1 MISAHSLTKR
11 YGKTVAVE
19 DLSFD
24 VHPGAVTGFLGPNGS
39 GKSTTMR
46 MIMGLDGPQ
55 SGEALVNGRHYQE
68 LRWPLREVGALL
80 DARAFHPG
88 RTAFDN
94 LRCLAAG
101 NDIPRRRIGEVLDL
115 VGLTSVARQRSGKFS
130 LGMAQRLGIAGALLG
145 DPGVL
150 LFDEPI
156 NGLDPEGIRWIRHL
170 LADLAG
176 EGRTVFVSSHL
187 ISEMSLTAE
196 RLVIIGRGKLIA
208 ESTVSELAARHEGE
222 SVRVVTPR
230 VDRFAGALREAGAT
244 VNVTGDDEIAV
255 FGLSSADIGRMAAH
269 RSVTLY
275 ELTPVR
281 GSLEDAFMQLTRDTL
296 VFEAGRRDGPA
307 PAMTKNSETQ
317 EVVQ

>member
-1 MISAHSLTKR
+1 VISAHSLTKR
-11 YGKTVAVE
+11 YGKTVAV
-19 DLSFD
+19 DGLSFD
-24 VHPGAVTGFLGPNGS
+24 VHPGTVTGFLGPNGS

-46 MIMGLDGPQ
+46 MIMGLDAPE
-55 SGEALVNGRHYQE
+55 SGEALVNGLHYQK

-88 RTAFDN
+88 RTGYDN

-101 NDIPRRRIGEVLDL
+101 SDIPRRRIDEVLDM
-115 VGLTSVARQRSGKFS
+115 VGLTSAARQRAGKYS

-156 NGLDPEGIRWIRHL
+156 NGLDPEGIRWVRHL
-170 LADLAG
+170 LADLAA

-208 ESTVSELAARHEGE
+208 ESTVSELASHEGE
-222 SVRVVTPR
+222 SVRVVAPGA
-230 VDRFAGALREAGAT
+230 DDFARALRDAGAT
-244 VNVTGDDEIAV
+244 ANVTGDGEITV

-281 GSLEDAFMQLTRDTL
+281 ASLEDAFMELTRDTL
-296 VFEAGRRDGPA
+296 VYEAGRRVGPA
-307 PAMTKNSETQ
+307 PAMTRSNETQ
-317 EVVQ
+317 EVMQ